1 MIEVCFDSTTE
12 ANLRYLYA
20 TGFIDS
26 DTILCCPDDY
36 SLGNFKNFSINE
48 RYEQLCKYGVV
59 DYGKRNKEYFYNRYS
74 LVLNGLYKIKQGD
87 KIRVWMSHVPMEMV
101 GFFVVCYFL
110 RDVLNRMY
118 VCDAN
123 IVLQDISK
131 HSALLNCPSDF
142 MQLMNKMRSVSILRY
157 SEIGEKIFLTNK
169 PIKLIKNGGVIM
181 MNEEDFD
188 NFIYNVINSQ
198 KENNTERIVEE
209 VLKKSLINF
218 LYLYKK
224 IKKMV
229 EESK

>member
-59 DYGKRNKEYFYNRYS
+59 DYGKRNKEYFYNKYS
-74 LVLNGLYKIKQGD
+74 LFLNGLYKIKQGD

-101 GFFVVCYFL
+101 DFFVVCYFL
-110 RDVLNRMY
+110 RDVLNRIY

-169 PIKLIKNGGVIM
+169 PIKLIKNGEVIM

>member
-12 ANLRYLYA
+12 ANLRYLYT

-59 DYGKRNKEYFYNRYS
+59 DYGKRNKEYFYNKYS
-74 LVLNGLYKIKQGD
+74 LFLNGLYKIKQGD
-87 KIRVWMSHVPMEMV
+87 KIRVRMSHVPIEMV
-101 GFFVVCYFL
+101 DFFVVCYFL
-110 RDVLNRMY
+110 RDVLNRIY

-169 PIKLIKNGGVIM
+169 PIKLIKNGEVIM

-209 VLKKSLINF
+209 VLKKA
-218 LYLYKK
+218 
-224 IKKMV
+224 
-229 EESK
+229 

>member
-59 DYGKRNKEYFYNRYS
+59 DYGKRNKEYFYNKYS
-74 LVLNGLYKIKQGD
+74 LFLNGLYKIKQGD

-110 RDVLNRMY
+110 RDVLNRIY

-169 PIKLIKNGGVIM
+169 PIKLIKNGEVIM

>member
-48 RYEQLCKYGVV
+48 RYEQLCKYV
-59 DYGKRNKEYFYNRYS
+59 DYGKRNKEYFYNKYS
-74 LVLNGLYKIKQGD
+74 LFLNGLYKIKQGD

-101 GFFVVCYFL
+101 DFFVVCYFL
-110 RDVLNRMY
+110 RDVLNRIY

-169 PIKLIKNGGVIM
+169 PIKLIKNGEVIM

-209 VLKKSLINF
+209 VLKKA
-218 LYLYKK
+218 
-224 IKKMV
+224 
-229 EESK
+229 

>member
-48 RYEQLCKYGVV
+48 KYEQLCKYGVV
-59 DYGKRNKEYFYNRYS
+59 DYGKRNKEYFYNKYS
-74 LVLNGLYKIKQGD
+74 LFLNGLYKIKQGD

-101 GFFVVCYFL
+101 DFFVVCYFL
-110 RDVLNRMY
+110 RDVLNRIY

-169 PIKLIKNGGVIM
+169 PIKLI
-181 MNEEDFD
+181 
-188 NFIYNVINSQ
+188 
-198 KENNTERIVEE
+198 
-209 VLKKSLINF
+209 
-218 LYLYKK
+218 
-224 IKKMV
+224 
-229 EESK
+229 

>member
-59 DYGKRNKEYFYNRYS
+59 DYGKRNKEYFYNKYS
-74 LVLNGLYKIKQGD
+74 LFLNGLYKIKQGD

-101 GFFVVCYFL
+101 DFFVVCYFL
-110 RDVLNRMY
+110 RDVLNRIY

-169 PIKLIKNGGVIM
+169 PIKLIKNGEVIM

-198 KENNTERIVEE
+198 KENKTERIVEE
-209 VLKKSLINF
+209 VLKKA
-218 LYLYKK
+218 
-224 IKKMV
+224 
-229 EESK
+229 

>member
-48 RYEQLCKYGVV
+48 KYEQSCKYGVV
-59 DYGKRNKEYFYNRYS
+59 DYGKRNKEYFYNKYS
-74 LVLNGLYKIKQGD
+74 LFLNGLYKIKQGD

-101 GFFVVCYFL
+101 DFFVVCYFL
-110 RDVLNRMY
+110 RDVLNRIY

-169 PIKLIKNGGVIM
+169 PIKLIKNGEVIM

-209 VLKKSLINF
+209 VLKKA
-218 LYLYKK
+218 
-224 IKKMV
+224 
-229 EESK
+229 

>member
-59 DYGKRNKEYFYNRYS
+59 DYGKRNKEYFYNKYS
-74 LVLNGLYKIKQGD
+74 LFLNGLYKIKQGD

-101 GFFVVCYFL
+101 DFFVVCYFL
-110 RDVLNRMY
+110 RDVLNRIY

-142 MQLMNKMRSVSILRY
+142 LQLMNKMRSVSILRY

-169 PIKLIKNGGVIM
+169 PIKLIKNGEVIM

-188 NFIYNVINSQ
+188 NFIYNVINSK

-209 VLKKSLINF
+209 VLKKA
-218 LYLYKK
+218 
-224 IKKMV
+224 
-229 EESK
+229 

>member
-59 DYGKRNKEYFYNRYS
+59 DYGKRNKEYFYNKYS
-74 LVLNGLYKIKQGD
+74 LFLNGLYKIKQGD

-101 GFFVVCYFL
+101 DFFVVCYFL
-110 RDVLNRMY
+110 RDVLNRIY

-169 PIKLIKNGGVIM
+169 PIKLIKNDEVIM

-209 VLKKSLINF
+209 VLKKA
-218 LYLYKK
+218 
-224 IKKMV
+224 
-229 EESK
+229 

>member
-20 TGFIDS
+20 TVFIDS

-48 RYEQLCKYGVV
+48 RYEQLCEYGVV
-59 DYGKRNKEYFYNRYS
+59 DYGKRNKEYFYNKYS
-74 LVLNGLYKIKQGD
+74 LFLNGLYKIKQGD

-101 GFFVVCYFL
+101 DFFVVCYFL
-110 RDVLNRMY
+110 RDVLNRIY

-131 HSALLNCPSDF
+131 HSALLNFPSDF

-169 PIKLIKNGGVIM
+169 PIKLIKNGEVIM

-209 VLKKSLINF
+209 VLKKA
-218 LYLYKK
+218 
-224 IKKMV
+224 
-229 EESK
+229 

>member
-59 DYGKRNKEYFYNRYS
+59 DYGKRNKEYFYNKYS
-74 LVLNGLYKIKQGD
+74 LFLNGLYKIKQGD
-87 KIRVWMSHVPMEMV
+87 KIRVWMSHVLMEMV
-101 GFFVVCYFL
+101 DFFVVCYFL
-110 RDVLNRMY
+110 RDVLNRIY

-169 PIKLIKNGGVIM
+169 PIKLIKNGEVIM

-209 VLKKSLINF
+209 VLKKA
-218 LYLYKK
+218 
-224 IKKMV
+224 
-229 EESK
+229 